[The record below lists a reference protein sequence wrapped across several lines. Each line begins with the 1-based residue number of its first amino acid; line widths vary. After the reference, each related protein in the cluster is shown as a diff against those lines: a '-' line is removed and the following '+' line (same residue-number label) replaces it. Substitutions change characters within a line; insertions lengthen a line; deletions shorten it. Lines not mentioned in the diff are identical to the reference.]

1 MSRHSTNFLYPFL
14 FVIFFS
20 FKGAYAGHPLF
31 LTGMRGLFQKLDNKS
46 DTASQHTYILDSA
59 KVQVAQHVEF
69 TILVLEQLKNKDAQK
84 HPGLPVV
91 IQRKKNNSS
100 YTIAKNTGLIFK
112 NDDNCQIGEYSRVS
126 VKNNYF
132 TIEQVYCKGF
142 MYVQSYCTFKIDQTG
157 NIFLHKYGE
166 EYTDRSNPDR
176 DIPSVTK
183 SSKDFGRIRF
193 EKVTE
198 DLLMNLMQE

>member
-1 MSRHSTNFLYPFL
+1 MLFFFLWISAGYPFSTMAISVSL
-14 FVIFFS
+14 
-20 FKGAYAGHPLF
+20 
-31 LTGMRGLFQKLDNKS
+31 QELDNKR
-46 DTASQHTYILDSA
+46 DTASQRTYILDSA
-59 KVQVAQHVEF
+59 KVQPDKHMEF

-84 HPGLPVV
+84 HTGLPIV
-91 IQRKKNNSS
+91 ILRKKYNS
-100 YTIAKNTGLIFK
+100 YETFVRNTRLIFK
-112 NDDNCQIGEYSRVS
+112 NDANCQIGEYSKIS

-176 DIPSVTK
+176 NIPAVTK
-183 SSKDFGRIRF
+183 SSKDFGRIKF
-193 EKVTE
+193 ERVTE
-198 DLLMNLMQE
+198 DLLMNLMQRR